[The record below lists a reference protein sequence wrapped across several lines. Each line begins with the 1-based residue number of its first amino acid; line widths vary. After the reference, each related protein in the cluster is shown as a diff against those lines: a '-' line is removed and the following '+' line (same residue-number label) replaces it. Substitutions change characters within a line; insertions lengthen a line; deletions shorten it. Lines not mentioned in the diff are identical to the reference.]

1 MPRFILI
8 DTYTGNIAGDT
19 ANFPRF
25 ALTEQTPI
33 DAIRLLDESNRETRF
48 DYKIVPLTRLDWCD
62 GYLVYD
68 ASALTFLPPI
78 EDGADRQTVDT
89 VELLCRFVC
98 AVQTIDRRP
107 PGDDDYDDDQ

>member
-19 ANFPRF
+19 ARLPKF

-33 DAIRLLDESNRETRF
+33 DAIRVLDESNGESRF

-68 ASALTFLPPI
+68 ASHLSTLPPI
-78 EDGADRQTVDT
+78 EDGADRQIVDT
-89 VELLCRFVC
+89 VELHGRFVC
-98 AVQTIDRRP
+98 ALQTIDRRP
-107 PGDDDYDDDQ
+107 PGDDDDC

>member
-1 MPRFILI
+1 MTRFILI

-19 ANFPRF
+19 ARLPRF

-33 DAIRLLDESNRETRF
+33 DAIRVLDESNRETRF

-68 ASALTFLPPI
+68 ATTLTSLPPI
-78 EDGADRQTVDT
+78 EDGTDRQIVDT
-89 VELLCRFVC
+89 VELQCPFVC
-98 AVQTIDRRP
+98 AIQTIDRRSP
-107 PGDDDYDDDQ
+107 DDDDDC